1 MPRVKEHDVRKAV
14 SLPRELAE
22 AIADYRHG
30 NRISSE
36 SDAIRQLIEA
46 GLHAKGQTI
55 KPYARK
61 ENGTEG

>member
-1 MPRVKEHDVRKAV
+1 MARPKEHDMRKAV
-14 SLPRELAE
+14 SIPRELAE

-36 SDAIRQLIEA
+36 ADAIRQLIEA

-55 KPYARK
+55 KPYARR
-61 ENGTEG
+61 ENGAET